1 MSQKT
6 ESYRNEDTDHDLRYV
21 AMIVQGENQAFEM
34 LVRRHQK
41 RMFTIAYRMTGNYED
56 AADIVQ
62 ESFLS
67 AYKAIGQFRGEA
79 KFSTWLY
86 GIVVNHSRN
95 RIRNVNAK
103 AYREPLSLDENIART
118 DGRYIRPD
126 PPSGDISVVDLLV
139 RKEMQE
145 KVQRCIDG
153 LDKDHR
159 EILVLRDIQGFSY
172 EEIVEM
178 LGVPEGTVKSRLS
191 RARSA
196 IKESFKKLFG
206 DL

>member
-1 MSQKT
+1 
-6 ESYRNEDTDHDLRYV
+6 
-21 AMIVQGENQAFEM
+21 MIVQGENQAFEM

-103 AYREPLSLDENIART
+103 AYREPLSLDENIAHT